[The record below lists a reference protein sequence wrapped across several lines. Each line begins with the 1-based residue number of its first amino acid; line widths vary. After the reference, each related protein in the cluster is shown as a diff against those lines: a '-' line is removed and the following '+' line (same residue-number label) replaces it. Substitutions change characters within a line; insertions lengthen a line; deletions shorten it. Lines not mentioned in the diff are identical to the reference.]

1 MRSLWRPTWPHVV
14 FIIGLVI
21 AGLIV
26 LTVIFQ
32 KNIDEVKRE
41 VLDYVQREL
50 RVPLADSVVYMPFY
64 TEYLRKHST
73 DKPRI
78 GLFGP
83 STVYGTTVMKSGNT
97 TAGIIQKDYP
107 EFEVANLGLTGAR
120 FTETYAILADV
131 IDAIDYV
138 VFEINYGIVV
148 ISDNEQDSVVYPQL
162 VEKLGQFDFGEWSQN
177 FPGKESSGFSTGLH
191 KWVKQQILNEWALY
205 RNRDVFTYKNL
216 KTRTS
221 KEGARRLY
229 QQWMGEGSAFDK
241 GKVSPPSLTTAY
253 ERMSKEQQHAI
264 HNHFRQLYKWGQP
277 FDPANS
283 FGLFMME
290 QTLKLLK
297 ADGKQVLFYTA
308 PLDKQLIDQEK
319 LIDWQQYNE
328 VMRAYQSLIESY
340 QYPFVDFNQDD
351 SRVQLDHSYYHDPSH
366 LLDPGSKQFGELLS
380 PLIADRLLPKKGET
394 NG

>member
-21 AGLIV
+21 AGLTV
-26 LTVIFQ
+26 LTFIFQ

-41 VLDYVQREL
+41 VLDYAQKEL

-64 TEYLRKHST
+64 TEYLRKHPA

-83 STVYGTTVMKSGNT
+83 STVYGTTVMKSSKT
-97 TAGIIQKDYP
+97 TSGIIQMEQP

-131 IDAIDYV
+131 VDAIDYV
-138 VFEINYGIVV
+138 VYEINYGIVV
-148 ISDNEQDSVVYPQL
+148 ISDNEKDSVVYPQL
-162 VEKLGQFDFGEWSQN
+162 VEKLGQFDFGEWSQS

-191 KWVKQQILNEWALY
+191 KWVKQRVLNEWELY
-205 RNRDVFTYKNL
+205 RNRDVLTYKNL

-229 QQWMGEGSAFDK
+229 QEWMGAGSTFDDE
-241 GKVSPPSLTTAY
+241 KVPPPSLTTPY
-253 ERMSKEQQHAI
+253 ERMSQEQQHAI
-264 HNHFRQLYKWGQP
+264 NDHFGQLYKWQEP
-277 FDPANS
+277 FDPSHS

-297 ADGKQVLFYTA
+297 SHGKQVFFYTA
-308 PLDKQLIDQEK
+308 PMDKQLINQEK
-319 LIDWQQYNE
+319 LVDWQQYDQ
-328 VMRAYQSLIESY
+328 VMDAYRSLIELY
-340 QYPFVDFNQDD
+340 QYSFVDFNQED
-351 SRVQLDHSYYHDPSH
+351 SGVQLDHSYYHDPSH
-366 LLDPGSKQFGELLS
+366 LLDAGSKQFGELLS
-380 PLIADRLLPKKGET
+380 PLIAERLLPRKGET
-394 NG
+394 N